1 MRLVKPNIV
10 NASIHSLL
18 KSLSSSYASEQ
29 LAARHCFPLEDPLD
43 DKKCPTD
50 AEGLVYVCQFCT
62 NTIIVFLNSNVNFAE
77 LQLKQLNM
85 KPKKMRIGKLKSR
98 R

>member
-1 MRLVKPNIV
+1 MHLFLVQIQPDNFLLQAAFLVRLVKPNIV

-43 DKKCPTD
+43 DKKGLTD
-50 AEGLVYVCQFCT
+50 AEGLVYVCHFCIYT
-62 NTIIVFLNSNVNFAE
+62 KIVFLTS
-77 LQLKQLNM
+77 M
-85 KPKKMRIGKLKSR
+85 
-98 R
+98 